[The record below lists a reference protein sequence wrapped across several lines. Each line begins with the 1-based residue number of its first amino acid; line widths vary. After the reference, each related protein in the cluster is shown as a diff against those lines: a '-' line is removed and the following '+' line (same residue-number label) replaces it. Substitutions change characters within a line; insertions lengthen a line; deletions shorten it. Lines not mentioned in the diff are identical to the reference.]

1 MFFLGQIPGSIF
13 WGWFADSYGRRYA
26 MIIISIRKPRSSFRS
41 SQYGLS
47 VVARSLP
54 ELLLSLAIRLLH
66 GLIDGGL
73 GVCKT
78 IVADL
83 CNDSNI
89 MIGTGQIFVGAAI
102 GGYISLPS
110 PT

>member
-1 MFFLGQIPGSIF
+1 MVCLLSL
-13 WGWFADSYGRRYA
+13 
-26 MIIISIRKPRSSFRS
+26 
-41 SQYGLS
+41 GLS
-47 VVARSLP
+47 QNYY
-54 ELLLSLAIRLLH
+54 LSLAIRLLH

-89 MIGTGQIFVGAAI
+89 LIGSGQIFVGAAI

>member
-1 MFFLGQIPGSIF
+1 MVCLLSL
-13 WGWFADSYGRRYA
+13 
-26 MIIISIRKPRSSFRS
+26 
-41 SQYGLS
+41 GLS
-47 VVARSLP
+47 QNYY
-54 ELLLSLAIRLLH
+54 LSLAIRLLH
-66 GLIDGGL
+66 GLIDGGV

-83 CNDSNI
+83 CTDSNI

>member
-1 MFFLGQIPGSIF
+1 MVCLLSL
-13 WGWFADSYGRRYA
+13 
-26 MIIISIRKPRSSFRS
+26 
-41 SQYGLS
+41 GLS
-47 VVARSLP
+47 QNYY
-54 ELLLSLAIRLLH
+54 LSLAIRLLH

-83 CNDSNI
+83 CNDSKI

>member
-1 MFFLGQIPGSIF
+1 MCCLL
-13 WGWFADSYGRRYA
+13 AL
-26 MIIISIRKPRSSFRS
+26 
-41 SQYGLS
+41 GLS
-47 VVARSLP
+47 QNYY
-54 ELLLSLAIRLLH
+54 LSLAIRLIH
-66 GLIDGGL
+66 GLTDGGL

-102 GGYISLPS
+102 GG
-110 PT
+110 

>member
-1 MFFLGQIPGSIF
+1 MVCLL
-13 WGWFADSYGRRYA
+13 AL
-26 MIIISIRKPRSSFRS
+26 
-41 SQYGLS
+41 GLS
-47 VVARSLP
+47 QNYY
-54 ELLLSLAIRLLH
+54 LSLAIRLLH
-66 GLIDGGL
+66 GLIDGGV

-110 PT
+110 HT

>member
-1 MFFLGQIPGSIF
+1 MVCLLSL
-13 WGWFADSYGRRYA
+13 
-26 MIIISIRKPRSSFRS
+26 
-41 SQYGLS
+41 GLS
-47 VVARSLP
+47 QNYY
-54 ELLLSLAIRLLH
+54 LSLAIRLLH

>member
-1 MFFLGQIPGSIF
+1 
-13 WGWFADSYGRRYA
+13 

-47 VVARSLP
+47 AGAGSLP
-54 ELLLSLAIRLLH
+54 ELLLESRH
-66 GLIDGGL
+66 SSSSWSRRWRL

>member
-1 MFFLGQIPGSIF
+1 MVCLLSL
-13 WGWFADSYGRRYA
+13 
-26 MIIISIRKPRSSFRS
+26 
-41 SQYGLS
+41 GLS
-47 VVARSLP
+47 QNYYM
-54 ELLLSLAIRLLH
+54 SLAIRLLH

>member
-1 MFFLGQIPGSIF
+1 MVCLLSL
-13 WGWFADSYGRRYA
+13 
-26 MIIISIRKPRSSFRS
+26 
-41 SQYGLS
+41 GLS
-47 VVARSLP
+47 QNYY
-54 ELLLSLAIRLLH
+54 LSLAIRLLH

-89 MIGTGQIFVGAAI
+89 MIGTGQIFVGASI